1 MMAVNKH
8 EGSESMN
15 IEKII
20 SSLSKAD
27 DISVVVFGDYS
38 LDKYLY
44 IDPKRDELSVET
56 GLIAWQVHKKSM
68 AAGIG
73 GTITNNLRA
82 MKVPVTCIGVVGD
95 DGEGFEL
102 LRELKRVGADTTY
115 MVKDAGVCTST
126 YIKPMRKD
134 EAGVYHEMNRLDFRN
149 YEQPPRT
156 TQNKM
161 LENLEK
167 TLVYADAVIVT
178 DQFFQRNQGAV
189 TDYIRECLGE
199 LALKYSNK
207 IFYADSRSFVNEYKN
222 MIVKCNNL
230 ELFSK
235 FGGNETDAE
244 NLDAIIAKGQEIAK
258 HNGQLFFVTR
268 GSKGIVVFGEKVDLI
283 PAFKVTGEIDIV
295 GAGDATNAGI
305 VMGLALGLTPSEAA
319 LLGCCISSITIQ
331 QIGKTGTA
339 SPEAVVGRLTELRQ
353 TGEDEYELQRAD

>member
-1 MMAVNKH
+1 
-8 EGSESMN
+8 MN
-15 IEKII
+15 VDKII
-20 SSLSKAD
+20 SSLSKAE
-27 DISVVVFGDYS
+27 DIRVVVFGDYS

-56 GLIAWQVHKKSM
+56 GLTAWQVHRKAM

-82 MKVPVTCIGVVGD
+82 MHVPVICIGIVGD

-102 LRELKRVGADTTY
+102 LRELNRVGADTTY
-115 MVKDAGVCTST
+115 MVKAPNMCTST
-126 YIKPMRKD
+126 YTKPMRKD
-134 EAGVYHEMNRLDFRN
+134 ETGVYREMNRLDFRN
-149 YEQPPRT
+149 FEQPPRA
-156 TQNKM
+156 TQDKM

-167 TLVYADAVIVT
+167 ALAHADAVIIT

-189 TDYIRECLGE
+189 TDYIRERLSE
-199 LALKYSNK
+199 LALKWNDK

-222 MIVKCNNL
+222 MIIKCNNL

-235 FGGNETDAE
+235 FGGSEADAE
-244 NLDAIIAKGQEIAK
+244 SLDAIIAKGQEIAAR
-258 HNGQLFFVTR
+258 NGQIFFVTR
-268 GSKGIVVFGEKVDLI
+268 GSKGIVVFDEKTELI
-283 PAFKVTGEIDIV
+283 PAFHVTGEIDIV

-305 VMGLALGLTPSEAA
+305 VMGLALGLSPSEAA

-339 SPEAVVGRLTELRQ
+339 SPEAVAERLAGFRQ
-353 TGEDEYELQRAD
+353 EEHYEL